1 MLFITDVKLLRMELI
16 LARSTLARLG
26 KARAGAREMG
36 AVLTTFGAGGVGGAG
51 AGVAT
56 VPEAVAAAAAD
67 GTTLGTLSVL
77 AGAGA
82 ACLSFLS
89 STAAERGEQGQKGHS
104 VPPPKVS
111 ENITS
116 DFHRCKNIL
125 GVLGDGNYHS
135 GTGTSLPGDSNPTAP
150 AHSPAQALCLLH
162 IPNEAGKDWFVL

>member
-26 KARAGAREMG
+26 KASAGARGMG

-67 GTTLGTLSVL
+67 GTALGTLSVL
-77 AGAGA
+77 AGAGAGA

-89 STAAERGEQGQKGHS
+89 STAAERGKQKQKGHS
-104 VPPPKVS
+104 VPSKRLR
-111 ENITS
+111 EHQ
-116 DFHRCKNIL
+116 F
-125 GVLGDGNYHS
+125 
-135 GTGTSLPGDSNPTAP
+135 
-150 AHSPAQALCLLH
+150 
-162 IPNEAGKDWFVL
+162 